1 MIVAIYITSPTA
13 VHPIQKQIYAYLS
26 CLSMFGPEVTDEE
39 CKDQNW
45 TCRISAEPV
54 DWLLRLI

>member
-1 MIVAIYITSPTA
+1 MIVAIYFTSPTV

-26 CLSMFGPEVTDEE
+26 CLSMFGPEATDEE

-54 DWLLRLI
+54 D